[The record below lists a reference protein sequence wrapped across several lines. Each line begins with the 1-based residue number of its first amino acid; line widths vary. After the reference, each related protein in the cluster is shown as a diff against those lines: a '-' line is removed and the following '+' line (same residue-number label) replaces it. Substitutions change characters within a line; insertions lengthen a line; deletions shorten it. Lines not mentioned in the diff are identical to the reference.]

1 MRSEYTIQKTI
12 VYEIR
17 VMAED
22 DDDALEKA
30 LSVSFENWDKI
41 ETLAEIIDEEPVA
54 MDSRHVD
61 Y

>member
-1 MRSEYTIQKTI
+1 MRSYYTIQKVI

-30 LSVSFENWDKI
+30 LSVSFENWDRI
-41 ETLAEIIDEEPVA
+41 ETMAEIIDEEPIEKGA
-54 MDSRHVD
+54 SHVD

>member
-1 MRSEYTIQKTI
+1 MRSEYTVQKTI
-12 VYEIR
+12 AYQIR

-41 ETLAEIIDEEPVA
+41 ETLAEIIDEEPIEKGA
-54 MDSRHVD
+54 SHVD

>member
-1 MRSEYTIQKTI
+1 MRSQYTIQKTI

-30 LSVSFENWDKI
+30 LSVSFENWDRI
-41 ETLAEIIDEEPVA
+41 ETLAEIIDEEPVT
-54 MDSRHVD
+54 MEPRHVD
-61 Y
+61 D

>member
-1 MRSEYTIQKTI
+1 MRSEYTIKKVI

-30 LSVSFENWDKI
+30 LSVSFENWDRI
-41 ETLAEIIDEEPVA
+41 ETMAEIIDEEPVA

-61 Y
+61 D

>member
-30 LSVSFENWDKI
+30 LSVSFENWDRI
-41 ETLAEIIDEEPVA
+41 ETLAKIIYEEPIEKGA
-54 MDSRHVD
+54 SHVD